1 MTVAC
6 LHTAASN
13 IAVFDEAANS
23 LAIAATR
30 LSHIVMPHWLEEA
43 EKSGGLT
50 AEQRARLADFL
61 RSLTPFFEAILITCS
76 TLGPVAED
84 FPDGPCPVLRTDK
97 MLTDAL
103 HRLPGKSVVLCAAP
117 STLAA
122 TTALFCPPGLA
133 PEQHP
138 EVRLIAGAWEAF
150 KAGDHAHYLSRIAEA
165 AQQAHQQGAEN
176 VALAQVSMTPA
187 VRLFPPQ
194 RRPLTSPHLALQHCF
209 GR

>member
-13 IAVFDEAANS
+13 LAVFDEAANS
-23 LAIAATR
+23 LAIPATR

-50 AEQRARLADFL
+50 PELQARLAAFL
-61 RSLTPFFEAILITCS
+61 RNLTPFFDAILITCS
-76 TLGPVAED
+76 TLGPVAGD

-97 MLTDAL
+97 LLADAL
-103 HRLPGKSVVLCAAP
+103 HALPGKSVVLCAAP

-122 TTALFCPPGLA
+122 TTTLFCPPGLA
-133 PEQHP
+133 PQQQP

-150 KAGDHAHYLSRIAEA
+150 KSGNQARYLSQIAEA
-165 AQQAHQQGAEN
+165 AQHAYQQGAEN

-187 VRLFPPQ
+187 VRNFPPP